1 MIIVMKRKL
10 NRNTYPRLRSAA
22 AVHDQ
27 SIWLVRT
34 NFEGYGS
41 GLGSFPRWQ
50 NLKQMRQMVST
61 TSLWGLRRKKK
72 RCRRTE
78 EAASSSRRMDELA
91 LSCPASAIST
101 CNLTNA
107 PFIIKLLK
115 ESDHS
120 FRHER
125 WVKSLQSI

>member
-1 MIIVMKRKL
+1 MG
-10 NRNTYPRLRSAA
+10 SAA

-27 SIWLVRT
+27 SVRLIRT
-34 NFEGYGS
+34 NFEGYSS
-41 GLGSFPRWQ
+41 GLGSFPGWQ

-61 TSLWGLRRKKK
+61 TSLWGPKEKKEAVWK
-72 RCRRTE
+72 SGTE

-101 CNLTNA
+101 CNLTNP

-120 FRHER
+120 F
-125 WVKSLQSI
+125 